1 MEQTHSQHTMKLQ
14 HSLREEAEGR
24 QAAERA
30 LTELRGEVS
39 IGMEDTSTLTPAQG
53 RGENLGLFL
62 FLHFI
67 LGVVSMSASRSML

>member
-53 RGENLGLFL
+53 RGDNLGLFP
-62 FLHFI
+62 HFI
-67 LGVVSMSASRSML
+67 LGVVSMSTSHSML